1 MLEGSLGK
9 ADGPASVFID
19 TIWFGVGSNG
29 FTYYGT
35 SQTTGG
41 ETPAIGDPHG
51 TSTFSGWSNPSPT
64 HPYVPPPRDYGT
76 AVGAP
81 PPPELDPRYSA
92 ALQPADLRQA
102 PAAAVLLRPA
112 MNRIRFLAVLAAA
125 ALPIVASL
133 PAVAQTADQSWRPQ
147 GHRPAAAAARRAVDD
162 RAQRQGRQAAGGKL
176 VLEGVSP
183 NAIIFADRP
192 VRSAGHA
199 LTAHLLEEWSGNDSF
214 AKTPPNAT
222 VSVLMKAKA
231 AVVDA
236 VVVLKSPKLEGDKLT
251 FDVDVLEGDLAGG
264 DGAASVF
271 MDIINLPI
279 ARRTSH
285 RGAWYHGTN

>member
-1 MLEGSLGK
+1 
-9 ADGPASVFID
+9 
-19 TIWFGVGSNG
+19 
-29 FTYYGT
+29 
-35 SQTTGG
+35 
-41 ETPAIGDPHG
+41 
-51 TSTFSGWSNPSPT
+51 
-64 HPYVPPPRDYGT
+64 
-76 AVGAP
+76 
-81 PPPELDPRYSA
+81 
-92 ALQPADLRQA
+92 
-102 PAAAVLLRPA
+102 
-112 MNRIRFLAVLAAA
+112 MNRIRLLAVLAAA
-125 ALPIVASL
+125 ALAMAASL
-133 PAVAQTADQSWRPQ
+133 PAIAQTANQGAPKVIGQPQ
-147 GHRPAAAAARRAVDD
+147 QPRVVPSMIVLNAKGAKL
-162 RAQRQGRQAAGGKL
+162 QAGKL

-199 LTAHLLEEWSGNDSF
+199 LTAHLLEEWSGNESF
-214 AKTPPNAT
+214 GKTPPNAT
-222 VSVLMKAKA
+222 VSVMMKAKA

-279 ARRTSH
+279 ARRTSQ

>member
-1 MLEGSLGK
+1 
-9 ADGPASVFID
+9 
-19 TIWFGVGSNG
+19 
-29 FTYYGT
+29 
-35 SQTTGG
+35 
-41 ETPAIGDPHG
+41 
-51 TSTFSGWSNPSPT
+51 
-64 HPYVPPPRDYGT
+64 
-76 AVGAP
+76 
-81 PPPELDPRYSA
+81 
-92 ALQPADLRQA
+92 
-102 PAAAVLLRPA
+102 
-112 MNRIRFLAVLAAA
+112 MNRIRLLAVLAAA
-125 ALPIVASL
+125 ALAMAASL
-133 PAVAQTADQSWRPQ
+133 PAIAQTANQGAPKVIGQPQ
-147 GHRPAAAAARRAVDD
+147 QPRVVPSMIVLNAKGAKL
-162 RAQRQGRQAAGGKL
+162 QAGKL
-176 VLEGVSP
+176 VLDGVSP

-199 LTAHLLEEWSGNDSF
+199 LTAHLLEEWSGNESF

>member
-1 MLEGSLGK
+1 
-9 ADGPASVFID
+9 
-19 TIWFGVGSNG
+19 
-29 FTYYGT
+29 
-35 SQTTGG
+35 
-41 ETPAIGDPHG
+41 
-51 TSTFSGWSNPSPT
+51 
-64 HPYVPPPRDYGT
+64 
-76 AVGAP
+76 
-81 PPPELDPRYSA
+81 
-92 ALQPADLRQA
+92 
-102 PAAAVLLRPA
+102 
-112 MNRIRFLAVLAAA
+112 MNRLRLLAVLAIA
-125 ALPIVASL
+125 ALPMVASL
-133 PAVAQTADQSWRPQ
+133 PAIAQTANQGAPKVIGQPQ
-147 GHRPAAAAARRAVDD
+147 QPRVVPSMIVLNAKGAKL
-162 RAQRQGRQAAGGKL
+162 GGGKL

-264 DGAASVF
+264 DGAVSVF

-285 RGAWYHGTN
+285 RGAWYHGAN

>member
-1 MLEGSLGK
+1 
-9 ADGPASVFID
+9 
-19 TIWFGVGSNG
+19 
-29 FTYYGT
+29 
-35 SQTTGG
+35 
-41 ETPAIGDPHG
+41 
-51 TSTFSGWSNPSPT
+51 
-64 HPYVPPPRDYGT
+64 
-76 AVGAP
+76 
-81 PPPELDPRYSA
+81 
-92 ALQPADLRQA
+92 
-102 PAAAVLLRPA
+102 

-125 ALPIVASL
+125 ALPLIASL
-133 PAVAQTADQSWRPQ
+133 PAVAQTATPGAPKVIGQPQ
-147 GHRPAAAAARRAVDD
+147 QPRVVPSMIVLNAKGAKL
-162 RAQRQGRQAAGGKL
+162 GGGKL

-264 DGAASVF
+264 DGAVSVF

-285 RGAWYHGTN
+285 RGAWYHGAN

>member
-1 MLEGSLGK
+1 
-9 ADGPASVFID
+9 
-19 TIWFGVGSNG
+19 
-29 FTYYGT
+29 
-35 SQTTGG
+35 
-41 ETPAIGDPHG
+41 
-51 TSTFSGWSNPSPT
+51 
-64 HPYVPPPRDYGT
+64 
-76 AVGAP
+76 
-81 PPPELDPRYSA
+81 
-92 ALQPADLRQA
+92 
-102 PAAAVLLRPA
+102 
-112 MNRIRFLAVLAAA
+112 MNRIRLLAMLAAA
-125 ALPIVASL
+125 ALPMVASL
-133 PAVAQTADQSWRPQ
+133 PAIAQTANQGAPKVIGQPQ
-147 GHRPAAAAARRAVDD
+147 QPRVVPSMIVLNARGAKL
-162 RAQRQGRQAAGGKL
+162 QAGKL

-199 LTAHLLEEWSGNDSF
+199 LTAHLLEEWSGNESF
-214 AKTPPNAT
+214 GKTPPNAT

-279 ARRTSH
+279 ARRTSQ

>member
-1 MLEGSLGK
+1 
-9 ADGPASVFID
+9 
-19 TIWFGVGSNG
+19 
-29 FTYYGT
+29 
-35 SQTTGG
+35 
-41 ETPAIGDPHG
+41 
-51 TSTFSGWSNPSPT
+51 
-64 HPYVPPPRDYGT
+64 
-76 AVGAP
+76 
-81 PPPELDPRYSA
+81 
-92 ALQPADLRQA
+92 
-102 PAAAVLLRPA
+102 

-125 ALPIVASL
+125 ALPLIASL
-133 PAVAQTADQSWRPQ
+133 PAVAQTATPGVPKVIGQPQ
-147 GHRPAAAAARRAVDD
+147 QPRVVPSMIVLNAKGAKL
-162 RAQRQGRQAAGGKL
+162 GGGKL

-264 DGAASVF
+264 DGAVSVF

-285 RGAWYHGTN
+285 RGAWYHGAN

>member
-1 MLEGSLGK
+1 
-9 ADGPASVFID
+9 
-19 TIWFGVGSNG
+19 
-29 FTYYGT
+29 
-35 SQTTGG
+35 
-41 ETPAIGDPHG
+41 
-51 TSTFSGWSNPSPT
+51 
-64 HPYVPPPRDYGT
+64 
-76 AVGAP
+76 
-81 PPPELDPRYSA
+81 
-92 ALQPADLRQA
+92 
-102 PAAAVLLRPA
+102 
-112 MNRIRFLAVLAAA
+112 MNRIRFLAVLAA

-133 PAVAQTADQSWRPQ
+133 PAVAQTASPGAPKVIGQPQ
-147 GHRPAAAAARRAVDD
+147 PPRVVPSMIVLNAKGAKL
-162 RAQRQGRQAAGGKL
+162 GGGKL
-176 VLEGVSP
+176 VLDGVSP

-199 LTAHLLEEWSGNDSF
+199 LTAHLLEEWSGNESF

-222 VSVLMKAKA
+222 VSVLMKANA

-264 DGAASVF
+264 DGAVSVF

>member
-1 MLEGSLGK
+1 
-9 ADGPASVFID
+9 
-19 TIWFGVGSNG
+19 
-29 FTYYGT
+29 
-35 SQTTGG
+35 
-41 ETPAIGDPHG
+41 
-51 TSTFSGWSNPSPT
+51 
-64 HPYVPPPRDYGT
+64 
-76 AVGAP
+76 
-81 PPPELDPRYSA
+81 
-92 ALQPADLRQA
+92 
-102 PAAAVLLRPA
+102 

-125 ALPIVASL
+125 ALPLIASL
-133 PAVAQTADQSWRPQ
+133 PAVAQTATPGVPKVIGQPQ
-147 GHRPAAAAARRAVDD
+147 QPRVVPSMIVLNAKGAKL
-162 RAQRQGRQAAGGKL
+162 GGGKL

-199 LTAHLLEEWSGNDSF
+199 LTAHLLEEWSGTDSF

-264 DGAASVF
+264 DGAVSVF

-285 RGAWYHGTN
+285 RGAWYHGAN